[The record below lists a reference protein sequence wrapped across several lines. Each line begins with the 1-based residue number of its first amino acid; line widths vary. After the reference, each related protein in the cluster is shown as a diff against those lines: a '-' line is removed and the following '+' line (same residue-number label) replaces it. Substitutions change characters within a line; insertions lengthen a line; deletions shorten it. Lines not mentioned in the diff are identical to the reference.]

1 MAAPE
6 RSRRSTATGRPDSAT
21 TDTGTPA
28 TGTSATGRSATG
40 RSATGTSATGTSATG
55 TSADTTDT
63 LSYEQ
68 ARDELGDLV
77 RQLESGGTGLEES
90 LRLWER
96 GEYLVGVCQQ
106 WLDGA
111 RVRLEQTGTNR
122 S

>member
-1 MAAPE
+1 MATPE
-6 RSRRSTATGRPDSAT
+6 RSRRSD
-21 TDTGTPA
+21 A
-28 TGTSATGRSATG
+28 TGTSDSSTPDAGTAD
-40 RSATGTSATGTSATG
+40 TGTSAGATD
-55 TSADTTDT
+55 A

-96 GEYLVGVCQQ
+96 GERLVGVCQQ

-111 RVRLEQTGTNR
+111 RARLEQAGTTR

>member
-1 MAAPE
+1 MAE
-6 RSRRSTATGRPDSAT
+6 LERTRRSRTGTS
-21 TDTGTPA
+21 DTGTADTGTADPA
-28 TGTSATGRSATG
+28 TPDPGTRDPATSAGAPD
-40 RSATGTSATGTSATG
+40 A
-55 TSADTTDT
+55 

-96 GEYLVGVCQQ
+96 GEHLVAVCQQ

-111 RVRLEQTGTNR
+111 RVRLEQAGTDR
-122 S
+122 A

>member
-6 RSRRSTATGRPDSAT
+6 RPRRSAADSGPS
-21 TDTGTPA
+21 DDSGTPA
-28 TGTSATGRSATG
+28 ETGGFAGTGEFAG
-40 RSATGTSATGTSATG
+40 AGEFAGVPDA
-55 TSADTTDT
+55 

-111 RVRLEQTGTNR
+111 RVRLERAGTDR
-122 S
+122 P

>member
-1 MAAPE
+1 MAALE
-6 RSRRSTATGRPDSAT
+6 RPRRSPADPIPADPVPADPMAADPVSA
-21 TDTGTPA
+21 GSEA
-28 TGTSATGRSATG
+28 
-40 RSATGTSATGTSATG
+40 
-55 TSADTTDT
+55 

-77 RQLESGGTGLEES
+77 RRLESGGTGLEES

-111 RVRLEQTGTNR
+111 RVRLEQAGTDR